1 MSRLAAALK
10 TDVRVQFRNRLYHI
24 GLTFAV
30 LAGWIV
36 SLLAPALGLA
46 RIIPVTMLLLVGGS
60 TLLYVVGLFTFEKEE
75 GTLSAVIVSPL
86 RPWEYLLS
94 KVLTLTALASLES
107 LLIVAVAGWFL
118 RRGPQRP
125 PIDALPLL
133 AGILALGVFY
143 TLIGIVI
150 MVRYSRVTDA
160 LMPVLFVA
168 IPLQLP
174 FLHFLG
180 LWEHPLFLLLPT
192 SAPTL
197 LMVGAYRPLAS
208 WEWGYAVACTAAWT
222 AGLSG
227 WAYAAFR
234 KHVIMRAG

>member
-1 MSRLAAALK
+1 MTRLAAAMK

-30 LAGWIV
+30 LAGWII
-36 SLLAPALGLA
+36 SLMAPTVGLG
-46 RIIPVTMLLLVGGS
+46 RIIPVAMLLLVGGS
-60 TLLYVVGLFTFEKEE
+60 TLLYIVGLFTFEKEE
-75 GTLSAVIVSPL
+75 GTLHAVVVSPL
-86 RPWEYLLS
+86 RTWEYLLS

-107 LLIVAVAGWFL
+107 LIIVAVAGWFL
-118 RRGPQRP
+118 RRTPELP
-125 PIDALPLL
+125 PVRVLPLL
-133 AGILALGVFY
+133 AGIIALGVLY
-143 TLIGIVI
+143 TLIGILI

-180 LWEHPLFLLLPT
+180 LLEHPLFLLPPT
-192 SAPTL
+192 SAPAV
-197 LMVGAYRPLAS
+197 LMLGAYRPLAP
-208 WEWGYAVACTAAWT
+208 WEWLYAIVYTAAWT
-222 AGLSG
+222 AGLSA

-234 KHVIMRAG
+234 THVIMRAG